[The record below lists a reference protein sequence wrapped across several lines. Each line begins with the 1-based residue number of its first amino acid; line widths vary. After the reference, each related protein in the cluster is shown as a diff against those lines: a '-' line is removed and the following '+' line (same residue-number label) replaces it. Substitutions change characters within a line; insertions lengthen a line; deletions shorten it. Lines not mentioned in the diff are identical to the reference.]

1 MSQNAKMNEI
11 LLQNSR
17 LHRENEFMRQQV
29 GRWETLC
36 NGMTVVVL
44 TAVLG
49 LGLAVGFWMGAAK
62 AGGF

>member
-1 MSQNAKMNEI
+1 MSQNEVIRDVM
-11 LLQNSR
+11 LQNAR

-36 NGMTVVVL
+36 NTVTVVVL
-44 TAVLG
+44 VAALG

>member
-1 MSQNAKMNEI
+1 MSQNETIRDVM
-11 LLQNSR
+11 LQNAR

-36 NGMTVVVL
+36 NTVAVVVL
-44 TAVLG
+44 VAALG

>member
-1 MSQNAKMNEI
+1 MSLNAKMNEI

-29 GRWETLC
+29 GRWETVV
-36 NGMTVVVL
+36 NGMTVLVL
-44 TAVLG
+44 TAALG